1 MAWLAAQDAD
11 PVRLAINAGLVAV
24 LLLLAALDV
33 TYRMV
38 PNVVVFPTA
47 VAAILVGPAASPVGA
62 LAGALAGLAI
72 FGAIY
77 GLGTWLYGRPPLGM
91 GDVKLAVLI
100 GAVVGI
106 AYVGQALL
114 LGILLAGLVAGVLL
128 VSRRIERQATLP
140 YGSFLALA
148 GLLVLLLV
156 AAD

>member
-24 LLLLAALDV
+24 LLLLAALHV

-38 PNVVVFPTA
+38 PNVVVFPAA

-100 GAVVGI
+100 GAVDVG
-106 AYVGQALL
+106 
-114 LGILLAGLVAGVLL
+114 AGLDQSADL
-128 VSRRIERQATLP
+128 RQISLETGP
-140 YGSFLALA
+140 DKFWRMMRHKIG
-148 GLLVLLLV
+148 
-156 AAD
+156 